1 MLFCDSQYEEKSVDS
16 YKAIVKIRENCRLN
30 YWHGWLCW
38 VLIYLATWC
47 LLNTNFIVLHGCY
60 ERGLSGIFQAPATVR
75 GFFEKKKVFWFGTG
89 HRGVLGT
96 NDRSLEFSIWPQ
108 QPAETN
114 RGIHHWEQEPLPLRL
129 RRLITLIFYMH
140 MKFSAKAFP
149 KHKVWF
155 KKFTKAFMCLK
166 IWSNPLHSFFF
177 ISTWPFWQ
185 KPSLSTYCAYFF
197 DKSLHVLCA

>member
-1 MLFCDSQYEEKSVDS
+1 MQLDVYWIQILLFCTDAMKGGFLEHF
-16 YKAIVKIRENCRLN
+16 RLQRRL
-30 YWHGWLCW
+30 GAFL
-38 VLIYLATWC
+38 
-47 LLNTNFIVLHGCY
+47 
-60 ERGLSGIFQAPATVR
+60 
-75 GFFEKKKVFWFGTG
+75 KKKVFWFGTG

-166 IWSNPLHSFFF
+166 IWSNPL
-177 ISTWPFWQ
+177 
-185 KPSLSTYCAYFF
+185 CAY
-197 DKSLHVLCA
+197 DVLQLKNNWK